1 MTPGMLRRRADA
13 AQVQQSASM
22 RARLPRCVGATV
34 CALGLLATASL
45 AGCASRPTPPPQQQS
60 GAPLAHTLSGQGAGP
75 LLVLQSGLGDGS
87 ASWAELLPLLARE
100 HRVLA
105 YDRPGEG
112 RSAAVP
118 GPRDPCTVADEL
130 HSLLQQLQLPP
141 PYVLVG
147 HSLGGLYQFVYARR
161 YPGEVAGLVL
171 LDPTHPDHWAQVQA
185 QAPALAALLKGLRHT
200 VFSDAAARE
209 FDDQALCLDTLPST
223 GASAPTAAPTAQVLL
238 STERA
243 ALETPAFVQM
253 LETSRTDW
261 LRLLGPQARLQRVP
275 GAGHTIQ
282 RDAPAAVVEAVAR
295 VSTAAAAA
303 AADAAA
309 SAVSQAGPV
318 SR

>member
-1 MTPGMLRRRADA
+1 MTPRTLRRRADA
-13 AQVQQSASM
+13 DAATAHRSASA
-22 RARLPRCVGATV
+22 RATVSRCVLATL
-34 CALGLLATASL
+34 CALGLLANGSL
-45 AGCASRPTPPPQQQS
+45 AGCAGQPTPLPQQQP

-87 ASWAELLPLLARE
+87 ASWAEVLPLLARG

-112 RSAAVP
+112 GSAAVP

-171 LDPTHPDHWAQVQA
+171 LDPTHPAHWAQVQA
-185 QAPALAALLKGLRHT
+185 QTPALAALLQGMRHT

-209 FDDQALCLDTLPST
+209 FDDQAQCLDTLPSAPT
-223 GASAPTAAPTAQVLL
+223 SAPADAPPAQVLL
-238 STERA
+238 STERT

-253 LETSRTDW
+253 LEASRSDW
-261 LRLLGPQARLQRVP
+261 LRLLGPRARLQRVP

-295 VSTAAAAA
+295 VSKAAAAA
-303 AADAAA
+303 P
-309 SAVSQAGPV
+309 AVSPAGPA